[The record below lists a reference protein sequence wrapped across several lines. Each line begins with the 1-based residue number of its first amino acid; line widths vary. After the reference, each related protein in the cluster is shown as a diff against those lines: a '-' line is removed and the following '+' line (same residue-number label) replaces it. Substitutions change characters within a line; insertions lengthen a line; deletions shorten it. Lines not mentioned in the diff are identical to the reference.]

1 MKPTNKH
8 AVLAAILFSGLV
20 AATAG
25 AAAAHHGF
33 AVFDTSSQ
41 KNITGTVHEF
51 QWTNPHTWVWLD
63 VTNDKGGVDTYG
75 FEGMSPNYLERRG
88 WTRKTLKPGD
98 TITVTYFPLKNGDKG
113 GSFLIGKRPNGEELR
128 MFITSPTEDH

>member
-1 MKPTNKH
+1 MKPITKY
-8 AVLAAILFSGLV
+8 AVLAAILFSGLS
-20 AATAG
+20 AATAD
-25 AAAAHHGF
+25 AAPHHGF
-33 AVFDTSSQ
+33 AVFDTASQ
-41 KNITGTVHEF
+41 KNITGTVREF

-63 VTNDKGGVDTYG
+63 VPNGKGGVDTYG

-88 WTRKTLKPGD
+88 WSRKTLKPGD

-128 MFITSPTEDH
+128 MFITSPTEDR

>member
-1 MKPTNKH
+1 MKPTIKY
-8 AVLAAILFSGLV
+8 AILAALFLFCL
-20 AATAG
+20 AAAPAG
-25 AAAAHHGF
+25 AAPAHHGF

-41 KNITGTVHEF
+41 KNITGTVREF

-63 VTNDKGGVDTYG
+63 VPNGKGGSDTYG

-98 TITVTYFPLKNGDKG
+98 TITVTYFPLRNGDHG

>member
-1 MKPTNKH
+1 MKPTNKY
-8 AVLAAILFSGLV
+8 AVLAAIVFSGLV
-20 AATAG
+20 AATAA

-33 AVFDTSSQ
+33 AVFDTSNQ

>member
-1 MKPTNKH
+1 MKPTIKT
-8 AVLAAILFSGLV
+8 AVLAAIMLSGLIV
-20 AATAG
+20 AAAG
-25 AAAAHHGF
+25 AAAPHHGF

-41 KNITGTVHEF
+41 KTITGAVRQF
-51 QWTNPHTWVWLD
+51 DWTNPHTWVWLD

>member
-1 MKPTNKH
+1 MKPITKY
-8 AVLAAILFSGLV
+8 AVLAAILFSGFV

-25 AAAAHHGF
+25 AAPHHGF

-41 KNITGTVHEF
+41 KTITGTVREF

-63 VTNDKGGVDTYG
+63 VPNGKGGVDTYG

-88 WTRKTLKPGD
+88 WSRKTLKPGD

-128 MFITSPTEDH
+128 MFLSSPTEDH

>member
-1 MKPTNKH
+1 MKPITKY

-20 AATAG
+20 AGTAG
-25 AAAAHHGF
+25 ASPHHGF
-33 AVFDTSSQ
+33 AVFDTASQ
-41 KNITGTVHEF
+41 KTITGTVHEF

-63 VTNDKGGVDTYG
+63 VPNGKGGVDTYG

-88 WTRKTLKPGD
+88 WSRKTLKPGD

-128 MFITSPTEDH
+128 MFINSPTEDH

>member
-1 MKPTNKH
+1 M
-8 AVLAAILFSGLV
+8 
-20 AATAG
+20 
-25 AAAAHHGF
+25 
-33 AVFDTSSQ
+33 
-41 KNITGTVHEF
+41 HEF

-63 VTNDKGGVDTYG
+63 VPNGKRGVDTYG

-88 WTRKTLKPGD
+88 WSRKTLKPGD

-128 MFITSPTEDH
+128 MFLSSPTEDH

>member
-1 MKPTNKH
+1 MKPITKC
-8 AVLAAILFSGLV
+8 AMLAAIFFSGLV
-20 AATAG
+20 AAAG
-25 AAAAHHGF
+25 AAAPHHGF

-41 KNITGTVHEF
+41 KTITGTVHVF
-51 QWTNPHTWVWLD
+51 QWTNPHTWVWID
-63 VTNDKGGVDTYG
+63 VPNGKGGVDTYG

-98 TITVTYFPLKNGDKG
+98 TITVTYFPLKSGEKG

-128 MFITSPTEDH
+128 MFISSPTEDH